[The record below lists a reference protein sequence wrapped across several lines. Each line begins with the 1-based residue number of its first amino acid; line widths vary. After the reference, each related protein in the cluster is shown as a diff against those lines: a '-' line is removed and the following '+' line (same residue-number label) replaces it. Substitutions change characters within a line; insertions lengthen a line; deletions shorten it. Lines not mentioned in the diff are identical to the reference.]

1 MYPKGERMNAT
12 PLIVVDADRRIVEA
26 VQGNGKFARVDLT
39 PKERGL
45 LILLAR
51 AQGRI
56 VTREYA
62 MESLWG
68 VAAGLGIDSRTVD
81 QHMAR
86 LRINLGK
93 AAAQAI
99 VTVTGAGYKIEEGT
113 VLLRTTTDLL
123 GRILKV
129 VPVFDKTRP
138 CLDVTI
144 RMPHREQAPRVNQ
157 TLRLAEVQ

>member
-12 PLIVVDADRRIVEA
+12 PLIVVDADRSIVEA

-56 VTREYA
+56 VTREQA
-62 MESLWG
+62 MERLWG
-68 VAAGLGIDSRTVD
+68 VAAGLGIDSRTID